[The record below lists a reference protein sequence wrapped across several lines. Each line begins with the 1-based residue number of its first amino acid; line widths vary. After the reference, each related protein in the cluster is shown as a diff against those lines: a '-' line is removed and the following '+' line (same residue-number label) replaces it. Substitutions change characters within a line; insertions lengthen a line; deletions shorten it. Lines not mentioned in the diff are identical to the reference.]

1 MILTTRTKI
10 ALAALAYRAIAA
22 GRAIVGKKDDAT
34 VRRGGITWSLDLRE
48 GIDFSIF
55 LLGAFERST
64 VNTLKKLARPGNTV
78 FDIGANIGAHT
89 LGLARNVGPGGHVF
103 AFEPA
108 DFAFEKL
115 RRNLSLNAELDSRIS
130 AHQILLAAKPS
141 AELPEKI
148 YASWPLLASEPVHP
162 KLRGRLLT
170 TSKARVDT
178 LDQFSER
185 ERLTRLD
192 LIKIDVDGHEVPVL
206 LGGAKT
212 LSRFQPTLLMEM
224 SPYVQDEQEHG
235 FDALVSLLRDS
246 GYSLEDASTGKPLPL
261 QAGELR
267 ALIPDGAGIN
277 VVARPEKSADLL
289 PREKPASRG

>member
-22 GRAIVGKKDDAT
+22 GRAIVGKNDCAT
-34 VRRGGITWSLDLRE
+34 VQRGGLTWSLDLRE

-64 VNTLKKLARPGNTV
+64 VSALRKLARPGNTV

-89 LGLARNVGPGGHVF
+89 LGLARSVGPSGRVF
-103 AFEPA
+103 AFEPS

-115 RRNLSLNAELDSRIS
+115 KRNLALNPELESRTS
-130 AHQILLAAKPS
+130 AHQILLAAESS
-141 AELPEKI
+141 AALPERI

-170 TSKARVDT
+170 TSNARVDT
-178 LDQFSER
+178 LDHFCER
-185 ERLTRLD
+185 ERLARLD

-206 LGGAKT
+206 TGGAKT
-212 LSRFQPTLLMEM
+212 LDRFQPTLLMEM
-224 SPYVQDEQEHG
+224 SPYVQDEQQHG
-235 FDALVSLLRDS
+235 FDALVSLLRDA
-246 GYSLEDASTGKPLPL
+246 GYSIEDAGTGKPLPL
-261 QAGELR
+261 RASELR

-277 VVARPEKSADLL
+277 VVAQPQKSPALL
-289 PREKPASRG
+289 PGGKPASRG